1 MTYTTPLIQAEPK
14 KKIGKRKSS
23 DTDTAT
29 VTISE
34 KKNSF
39 FKQNIKNA
47 GRSYSVVLRI
57 IKNIYKDQEFLGVR
71 LDAD

>member
-14 KKIGKRKSS
+14 KNRQKKIIGYGYCYRYHIRK
-23 DTDTAT
+23 
-29 VTISE
+29 
-34 KKNSF
+34 KFF

-57 IKNIYKDQEFLGVR
+57 IKNIFIRTRSFLGVR